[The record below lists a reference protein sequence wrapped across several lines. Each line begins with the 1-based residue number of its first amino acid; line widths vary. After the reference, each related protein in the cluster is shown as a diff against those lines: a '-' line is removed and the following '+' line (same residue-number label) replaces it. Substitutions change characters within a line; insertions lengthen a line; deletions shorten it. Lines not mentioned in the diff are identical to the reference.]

1 MATDGRIDSEGCPDG
16 MVLSDGFNDGSPLGS
31 IEVAAY
37 QARLCTQSNHARLVL
52 ASVA

>member
-31 IEVAAY
+31 IEVEGA
-37 QARLCTQSNHARLVL
+37 TKKTHKEI
-52 ASVA
+52 

>member
-31 IEVAAY
+31 IEVEGAAKE
-37 QARLCTQSNHARLVL
+37 THKEI
-52 ASVA
+52 